1 MHRLLLLFFLNCSIS
16 VFAQNADSLAAHR
29 LRYKTDLA
37 NDIGADTSK
46 VEFFPF
52 KKDFVIKGTVTLL
65 KDQPIFKL
73 ITSSGKTKD
82 AQKML
87 KVVFTYKGK
96 THVLFGYQL
105 TALKESAEYA
115 DHFFIPFKD
124 QTNNSL
130 TYAAG
135 RYLDFKSG
143 DVKNGKLTIDFNKA
157 YNPYCAF
164 TDGYNCPIPPK
175 ENTLKIAVT
184 AGEKKYQG
192 ERAD

>member
-1 MHRLLLLFFLNCSIS
+1 MPVSS
-16 VFAQNADSLAAHR
+16 QTADSLAAHR
-29 LRYKTDLA
+29 LKYKTDLA
-37 NDIGADTSK
+37 NDINADTSK
-46 VEFFPF
+46 VAFFPF
-52 KKDFVIKGTVTLL
+52 KKQFIVNASVTIL
-65 KDQPIFKL
+65 KDQPVFKL

-82 AQKML
+82 AQKL
-87 KVVFTYKGK
+87 VKVRFTYQGK
-96 THVLFGYQL
+96 PHVLFGYQL
-105 TALKESAEYA
+105 TALKESPEYA

-124 QTNNSL
+124 ATNNKT

-135 RYLDFKSG
+135 RYLDFKTS
-143 DVKNGKLTIDFNKA
+143 DIRNGKLVIDFNRA

-192 ERAD
+192 EQAEQ